1 MDPGNLAASS
11 DDYVVSLHRRL
22 GLELADRRAALGLSA
37 YALGKAAG
45 VTDQT
50 ILNLERGLA
59 KNGCCTATLA
69 RLCLGVSMLGIS
81 VTENAEGDAGR
92 GVRQGVGLG
101 LPLGEPYPGSAG
113 ILAGGGEW

>member
-1 MDPGNLAASS
+1 MDPWIIPASS

-22 GLELADRRAALGLSA
+22 GLELAARRAALGFSA

-59 KNGCCTATLA
+59 KIGCRTSTVARICLCFRVAVAALAKVVTSVEPHFSGSGETEDVNGA
-69 RLCLGVSMLGIS
+69 RMTSLPVREIS
-81 VTENAEGDAGR
+81 
-92 GVRQGVGLG
+92 LK
-101 LPLGEPYPGSAG
+101 LPS
-113 ILAGGGEW
+113 

>member
-1 MDPGNLAASS
+1 MDPWIIPASS

-22 GLELADRRAALGLSA
+22 GLELAARRAALGLSA

-59 KNGCCTATLA
+59 KAG
-69 RLCLGVSMLGIS
+69 
-81 VTENAEGDAGR
+81 AGR
-92 GVRQGVGLG
+92 RPLPPLLPRVRRRACGVCHLHR
-101 LPLGEPYPGSAG
+101 A
-113 ILAGGGEW
+113 

>member
-1 MDPGNLAASS
+1 MDPWIIPASS

-37 YALGKAAG
+37 YALGKIAG

-59 KNGCCTATLA
+59 KNGCWTATLA
-69 RLCLGVSMLGIS
+69 RICLCFRVSVAALAKV
-81 VTENAEGDAGR
+81 VTCVEPHFSRNGEMDVNGARME
-92 GVRQGVGLG
+92 G
-101 LPLGEPYPGSAG
+101 LPVREISLMLPS
-113 ILAGGGEW
+113 

>member
-1 MDPGNLAASS
+1 MDRGNLAASS
-11 DDYVVSLHRRL
+11 DDYVASLHRRL

-59 KNGCCTATLA
+59 KNGCWTATLA
-69 RLCLGVSMLGIS
+69 RLCLCFGVS
-81 VTENAEGDAGR
+81 VAEFVEAAER
-92 GVRQGVGLG
+92 RCLVMC
-101 LPLGEPYPGSAG
+101 PLV
-113 ILAGGGEW
+113 LTLT